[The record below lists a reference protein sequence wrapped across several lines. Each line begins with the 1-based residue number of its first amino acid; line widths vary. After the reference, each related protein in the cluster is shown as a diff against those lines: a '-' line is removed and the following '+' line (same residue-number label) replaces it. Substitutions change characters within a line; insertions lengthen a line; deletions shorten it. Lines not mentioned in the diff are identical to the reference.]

1 MSGAPGPLG
10 RGGTSAAPS
19 QAGLIRALLRWFR
32 SQCRDLPWRRTRDP
46 YAIWV
51 SEIMLQQTQVQTVI
65 PYWQRW
71 MRALPTLRALARAR
85 PQRVLKL
92 WEGLGYYTRARNL
105 HRAARQILAERRGR
119 MPERFEDLLAL
130 PGVGRYTAGAICS
143 MAFNQPAPVLDGN
156 VTRVLSR
163 LFCLRGHP
171 GRPAR
176 RARLWRLAG
185 QLVGQAAALQAGSR
199 ASGTLPAPPNCSH
212 LNQALMEL
220 GAVICTPRRPKCPVC
235 PVRDRCRAR
244 AAGLAEKLPSPRPV
258 ARPTLR
264 RVAAFVV
271 RRRGRYLV
279 RQRDARGVN
288 ARLWE
293 FPTVER
299 EGEGPPSRALA
310 GACLGAPAGSL
321 RPLLE
326 LRHSITRHRIVLEVF
341 EAGLASGARPSRAAG
356 RWRTPAQLRR
366 LPFTAAHRKIL
377 ARLERRPS

>member
-1 MSGAPGPLG
+1 
-10 RGGTSAAPS
+10 
-19 QAGLIRALLRWFR
+19 
-32 SQCRDLPWRRTRDP
+32 
-46 YAIWV
+46 
-51 SEIMLQQTQVQTVI
+51 
-65 PYWQRW
+65 
-71 MRALPTLRALARAR
+71 
-85 PQRVLKL
+85 
-92 WEGLGYYTRARNL
+92 
-105 HRAARQILAERRGR
+105 